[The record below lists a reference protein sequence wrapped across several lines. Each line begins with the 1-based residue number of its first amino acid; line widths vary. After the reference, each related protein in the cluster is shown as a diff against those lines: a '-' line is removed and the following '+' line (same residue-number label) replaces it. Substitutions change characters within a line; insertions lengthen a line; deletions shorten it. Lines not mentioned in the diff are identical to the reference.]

1 MPKFGE
7 KKQNG
12 AKTMNVEMWPVE
24 RLRPYVNNPRKNDKA
39 VKKVAESIQKFGF
52 NVPITVDKDGV
63 IATGHTRL
71 KAAILLGMTEVPV
84 IVLADLNEEQINAWR
99 LVDNKTSEI
108 AEWDFDKL
116 AEELKK
122 IKEIDLSSFD
132 FKVEDPAGGLHE
144 DDYKGTLPKKPKSKL
159 GDIYILGPHRVMC
172 GDATNQDDVLKLVG
186 DTIVDLW
193 VTDPPYNVNY
203 GGRGKQYKEKGG
215 YECGMDDRT
224 ILNDSMDEG
233 RFLAFL
239 EDSFGL
245 ARDVLKP
252 GGAFYIFHSD
262 SHGSTFRNAVESQ
275 GLTVRQCIIWV
286 KNSLVLGR
294 QDYQWIHE
302 PCLYGWK
309 DGAGH
314 YFINDRGFTTVITFD
329 KEDLNK
335 LSKPELV
342 KIIKQLQAPK
352 ESVSVIEEDKP
363 ARNDLHPT
371 MKPIRLVGRLIA
383 NSSKVGECVL
393 DTFGGSGSTLIAAEQ
408 LGRKCYMMEKDPKY
422 VDVIV
427 DRWEAYTGQ
436 KAVKENQQ

>member
-1 MPKFGE
+1 
-7 KKQNG
+7 
-12 AKTMNVEMWPVE
+12 
-24 RLRPYVNNPRKNDKA
+24 
-39 VKKVAESIQKFGF
+39 
-52 NVPITVDKDGV
+52 
-63 IATGHTRL
+63 
-71 KAAILLGMTEVPV
+71 
-84 IVLADLNEEQINAWR
+84 
-99 LVDNKTSEI
+99 
-108 AEWDFDKL
+108 
-116 AEELKK
+116 
-122 IKEIDLSSFD
+122 
-132 FKVEDPAGGLHE
+132 
-144 DDYKGTLPKKPKSKL
+144 
-159 GDIYILGPHRVMC
+159 MC
-172 GDATNQDDVLKLVG
+172 SN
-186 DTIVDLW
+186 
-193 VTDPPYNVNY
+193 
-203 GGRGKQYKEKGG
+203 R
-215 YECGMDDRT
+215 
-224 ILNDSMDEG
+224 
-233 RFLAFL
+233 
-239 EDSFGL
+239 
-245 ARDVLKP
+245 

-262 SHGSTFRNAVESQ
+262 SHGSTFRNAVESH

>member
-1 MPKFGE
+1 MKI
-7 KKQNG
+7 
-12 AKTMNVEMWPVE
+12 EMWPVE

-39 VKKVAESIQKFGF
+39 VKKVAESIQQFGF

-71 KAAILLGMTEVPV
+71 KAAILLGLTEVPV
-84 IVLADLNEEQINAWR
+84 IVLADLNEEQIKAWR
-99 LVDNKTSEI
+99 LVDNKTSEF

-116 AEELKK
+116 AEELKS
-122 IKEIDLSSFD
+122 ITNIDLSSFN
-132 FKVEDPAGGLHE
+132 FKTEDPAGGLHE
-144 DDYKGTLPKKPKSKL
+144 DDYEIDLPKKPKSKR

-172 GDATNQDDVLKLVG
+172 GDATDPDDVRKL
-186 DTIVDLW
+186 TNMEAVDLW

-215 YECGMDDRT
+215 YQCGMDDRT

-233 RFLAFL
+233 RFLQFL
-239 EDSFGL
+239 KDSFGP
-245 ARDVLKP
+245 ARDALKP
-252 GGAFYIFHSD
+252 GGAFYVFHSD
-262 SHGSTFRNAVESQ
+262 SHGGTFRGALESE
-275 GLTVRQCIIWV
+275 GLTVRQCLIWK

-314 YFINDRGFTTVITFD
+314 YFINDRGFTTVWDSGEGPALD
-329 KEDLNK
+329 KM
-335 LSKPELV
+335 SKPELIKLV
-342 KIIKQLQAPK
+342 KNLTEPK
-352 ESVSVIEEDKP
+352 EAVSLIEEDKP
-363 ARNDLHPT
+363 AKNELHPT
-371 MKPIRLVGRLIA
+371 MKPIRLIGRLIA
-383 NSSKVGECVL
+383 NSSRKGECVL

-408 LGRKCYMMEKDPKY
+408 LGRKCYMMELDPKY

-427 DRWEAYTGQ
+427 DRWETFTGE
-436 KAVKENQQ
+436 KAVKEN

>member
-1 MPKFGE
+1 
-7 KKQNG
+7 
-12 AKTMNVEMWPVE
+12 
-24 RLRPYVNNPRKNDKA
+24 
-39 VKKVAESIQKFGF
+39 
-52 NVPITVDKDGV
+52 
-63 IATGHTRL
+63 
-71 KAAILLGMTEVPV
+71 
-84 IVLADLNEEQINAWR
+84 
-99 LVDNKTSEI
+99 
-108 AEWDFDKL
+108 
-116 AEELKK
+116 
-122 IKEIDLSSFD
+122 
-132 FKVEDPAGGLHE
+132 
-144 DDYKGTLPKKPKSKL
+144 
-159 GDIYILGPHRVMC
+159 MC
-172 GDATNQDDVLKLVG
+172 SN
-186 DTIVDLW
+186 
-193 VTDPPYNVNY
+193 
-203 GGRGKQYKEKGG
+203 R
-215 YECGMDDRT
+215 
-224 ILNDSMDEG
+224 
-233 RFLAFL
+233 
-239 EDSFGL
+239 
-245 ARDVLKP
+245 

-275 GLTVRQCIIWV
+275 GLTVRQCIIWL

-314 YFINDRGFTTVITFD
+314 YFINDRGFTTVIKFD

-436 KAVKENQQ
+436 KAEKENQ

>member
-1 MPKFGE
+1 
-7 KKQNG
+7 
-12 AKTMNVEMWPVE
+12 
-24 RLRPYVNNPRKNDKA
+24 
-39 VKKVAESIQKFGF
+39 
-52 NVPITVDKDGV
+52 
-63 IATGHTRL
+63 
-71 KAAILLGMTEVPV
+71 
-84 IVLADLNEEQINAWR
+84 
-99 LVDNKTSEI
+99 
-108 AEWDFDKL
+108 
-116 AEELKK
+116 
-122 IKEIDLSSFD
+122 
-132 FKVEDPAGGLHE
+132 
-144 DDYKGTLPKKPKSKL
+144 
-159 GDIYILGPHRVMC
+159 MC
-172 GDATNQDDVLKLVG
+172 SN
-186 DTIVDLW
+186 
-193 VTDPPYNVNY
+193 
-203 GGRGKQYKEKGG
+203 R
-215 YECGMDDRT
+215 
-224 ILNDSMDEG
+224 
-233 RFLAFL
+233 
-239 EDSFGL
+239 
-245 ARDVLKP
+245 

>member
-1 MPKFGE
+1 MKS
-7 KKQNG
+7 
-12 AKTMNVEMWPVE
+12 EMWPVE
-24 RLRPYVNNPRKNDKA
+24 KLRPYVNNPRKNDKA
-39 VKKVAESIQKFGF
+39 VKKVAESIRMFGF

-84 IVLADLNEEQINAWR
+84 IVLADLTEEQINAWR
-99 LVDNKTSEI
+99 LVDNRTAEI

-116 AEELKK
+116 AEELKQ
-122 IKEIDLSSFD
+122 ITDIDLSEFD
-132 FKVEDPAGGLHE
+132 FKLPDSANGLHE
-144 DDYKGTLPKKPKSKL
+144 DDYEVVLPKKPRSKL

-172 GDATNQDDVLKLVG
+172 GDATNPDDVLKL
-186 DTIVDLW
+186 TKLESVDLW

-215 YECGMDDRT
+215 YQCGMDDRT
-224 ILNDSMDEG
+224 ILNDSMDEA
-233 RFLAFL
+233 RFRQFL
-239 EDSFGL
+239 EDAFGP
-245 ARDVLKP
+245 ARDALKP

-262 SHGSTFRNAVESQ
+262 SHGDTFRNALKAQ
-275 GLTVRQCIIWV
+275 GMEARQCLIWK

-314 YFINDRGFTTVITFD
+314 YFINDRGFTTYLELD
-329 KEDLNK
+329 AKDYSK
-335 LSKPELV
+335 MSKPELI
-342 KIIKQLQAPK
+342 KIIRDLTAPK
-352 ESVSVIEEDKP
+352 EASTVIEEDKP
-363 ARNDLHPT
+363 VRNELHPT
-371 MKPIRLVGRLIA
+371 MKPIRLCGRLIA
-383 NSSKVGECVL
+383 NSSRKGECVL

-408 LGRKCYMMEKDPKY
+408 LGRRCYMMELDPKY

-427 DRWEAYTGQ
+427 DRWETFTGQ
-436 KAVKENQQ
+436 KAVKESAE

>member
-1 MPKFGE
+1 
-7 KKQNG
+7 
-12 AKTMNVEMWPVE
+12 MNVEMWPVE

-116 AEELKK
+116 KEELKK
-122 IKEIDLSSFD
+122 IKDIDLSSFD
-132 FKVEDPAGGLHE
+132 FKIEDPAGGLHE
-144 DDYKGTLPKKPKSKL
+144 DNYEGTLPKKPKSKL
-159 GDIYILGPHRVMC
+159 GDIYRLGPHRVMC
-172 GDATNQDDVLKLVG
+172 GDATDPDDMLKLVG

-203 GGRGKQYKEKGG
+203 GGWGKQYKEKGG

-224 ILNDSMDEG
+224 IMNDSMDEG

-252 GGAFYIFHSD
+252 GGP
-262 SHGSTFRNAVESQ
+262 STF
-275 GLTVRQCIIWV
+275 
-286 KNSLVLGR
+286 
-294 QDYQWIHE
+294 
-302 PCLYGWK
+302 
-309 DGAGH
+309 
-314 YFINDRGFTTVITFD
+314 FTQIAT
-329 KEDLNK
+329 E
-335 LSKPELV
+335 
-342 KIIKQLQAPK
+342 
-352 ESVSVIEEDKP
+352 
-363 ARNDLHPT
+363 ARSGT
-371 MKPIRLVGRLIA
+371 R
-383 NSSKVGECVL
+383 SKV
-393 DTFGGSGSTLIAAEQ
+393 
-408 LGRKCYMMEKDPKY
+408 
-422 VDVIV
+422 
-427 DRWEAYTGQ
+427 
-436 KAVKENQQ
+436 KA

>member
-1 MPKFGE
+1 
-7 KKQNG
+7 
-12 AKTMNVEMWPVE
+12 MNVEMWPVE

-99 LVDNKTSEI
+99 LVDNKTSEF

-122 IKEIDLSSFD
+122 IKDIDLSSFD
-132 FKVEDPAGGLHE
+132 FKIEDPAGGLRE
-144 DDYKGTLPKKPKSKL
+144 DDYKGTLPKKPKSKR

-172 GDATNQDDVLKLVG
+172 GDATNPDDVLKLVG

-224 ILNDSMDEG
+224 IMNDSMPEG

-239 EDSFGL
+239 EDSFEL
-245 ARDVLKP
+245 ACNVLKP

-262 SHGSTFRNAVESQ
+262 SHGNTFRNAVESQ

-314 YFINDRGFTTVITFD
+314 YFINDRGFTTVIKFD

-342 KIIKQLQAPK
+342 KIIKQLQTPK

-371 MKPIRLVGRLIA
+371 MKPVRLVGRLIA

-408 LGRKCYMMEKDPKY
+408 LGRKCCMMELDPKY

-436 KAVKENQQ
+436 KAVKENQ